1 MTISE
6 EVYKVRDVPCS
17 RQHLLKL
24 MLDTNTFDHI
34 YDNDLTKKVQNATD
48 NGKLL
53 LFATD
58 IQKQEIEGTPIETRK
73 QGIKQAVEEIR
84 IKFIET
90 AAAVVALDQQCKKGF
105 HGSRVGEARVVSEDD
120 RQLLEALTKVNIK
133 YLLKNKADLL
143 IFYTAVKENMDY
155 LVTGNTQDFKKPL
168 ELFKIERDTKVQ
180 VINNTHFEKLL

>member
-1 MTISE
+1 M
-6 EVYKVRDVPCS
+6 
-17 RQHLLKL
+17 LKL
-24 MLDTNTFDHI
+24 MLDANTFNHI
-34 YDNDLTKKVQNATD
+34 YDNGLTNRVQNATD
-48 NGKLL
+48 NGKLQ

-58 IQKQEIEGTPIETRK
+58 IQKQEIEGTSNETRK
-73 QGIKQAVEEIR
+73 QGIKQVVEEIR

-90 AAAVVALDQQCKKGF
+90 SAAVVALDQRCMKGF
-105 HGSRVGEARVVSEDD
+105 RGSKVGEARVISEND

-133 YLLKNKADLL
+133 HLLKNKADLL

-155 LVTGNTQDFKKPL
+155 LVTGNMQDFKRPL